1 MVSKEEFKEY
11 DQSDT
16 ASVDETEETRER
28 LNSGGVFNTDL
39 IIDETYIDT
48 KVGSEEVKQVASHE
62 SKKNQLQLPEQS
74 RISAFNASGEIVTSA
89 NLKNDEELLRDQV

>member
-16 ASVDETEETRER
+16 ASVDETEGSRER
-28 LNSGGVFNTDL
+28 LNSGVFNTDL

-74 RISAFNASGEIVTSA
+74 RISAFNGSSEIVTSA